1 MPQFDLCPYC
11 LEPLEGGAPPVCP
24 HCGKNLRNRNPE
36 GALPL
41 GAQLG
46 GRYTV
51 GDYLSADGDGPFL
64 PRGGERRAALC
75 AY

>member
-11 LEPLEGGAPPVCP
+11 LGPLEGGAPPVCP

-51 GDYLSADGDGPFL
+51 GD
-64 PRGGERRAALC
+64 
-75 AY
+75 